1 MRFTPPSALTA
12 RRLCALTTFYTLVV
26 RLIAAGGKAS
36 TANDAV
42 ILTHVS
48 RYRPPTFHVQAW
60 YDEVKDYTFPYPQ
73 ECNPYCPFRCSGPVC
88 THYTQV
94 NTPRIG
100 LLHCDILVS
109 KPLFSELLIIC
120 CCCSSSF
127 NLFSAAGLGH
137 QQSDWLRRQ
146 FVLQYERVGAD
157 LGQSR
162 LSCLQLLPK
171 VSQHGLII
179 GTHLLVLDGDLRCLS

>member
-12 RRLCALTTFYTLVV
+12 RRLCALTTLYALIV
-26 RLIAAGGKAS
+26 RLIAAGGKAP
-36 TANDAV
+36 TPNDAV

-94 NTPRIG
+94 NRPG
-100 LLHCDILVS
+100 LGCFLRYVKSPSLY
-109 KPLFSELLIIC
+109 FQN
-120 CCCSSSF
+120 SSSF
-127 NLFSAAGLGH
+127 VVALLLLNLFSAAGLGH

-171 VSQHGLII
+171 VSQHGLNI
-179 GTHLLVLDGDLRCLS
+179 GTHLLV